1 MKDPARE
8 RTKDADATDE
18 GRNEGS
24 ALLEGRVRRSLAALL
39 FERAWRIVI
48 SLSALALAFLAASW
62 IGLWLETGPNGR
74 IAGLAIFAAAAIFI
88 VVRTGKGVL
97 SRKLALAR
105 LDDAAPTELR
115 PASSLSDTLA
125 GGDKDPVTS
134 TLWTLHKRRL
144 EDVLRATPI
153 APPRPRLAEHDP
165 FALRAAALVAVIAAA
180 FAAGPDRGARLRAAF
195 DWRMSSGAGTSA
207 RLDAWLDP
215 PSYTG
220 LPPIVLSGLG
230 ARDEKSRVVTAP
242 VNSILRIRS
251 SGEAP
256 ADVSTSGGFEAIGAP
271 ETEKSIGRAA
281 TRESEQSF
289 KLIGPAQATIGG
301 DAYEFSPTPDRPP
314 SISLTDPPR
323 NNTRGSMTLFYRTT
337 DDYGVV
343 SAEATFSP
351 PLIDGK
357 PSMRHTLFEPP
368 KAPLSLP
375 GGRAGI
381 GDSQTTIDL
390 ADHPFAGAHTLMTLI
405 ARDDAGNEGLSAPS
419 QVTLP
424 QRRFTKPLARALVE
438 QRRNLVLDPE
448 QSARVHD
455 ALDALSIAPE
465 VFGLPSSLYL
475 GLRTAK
481 LGLESARSDD
491 DLRVVAD
498 MLWAMALSLEDGDI
512 SQAERDL
519 RAAERNLREALSRG
533 ADEREIAQLTAEL
546 RSALDNFLK
555 AMTEQA
561 MRNGN
566 KSPPQNSQGNAR
578 SLSEQDVKSLLDQM
592 EKAGKSGDLAQ
603 AQQLLDE
610 LQEMMENLQPSQGGA
625 SPESREM
632 ARSLSEID
640 RLSREQQQLR
650 DDAHRGGIRSG
661 ETAADARAMRE
672 RQRALR
678 QRLEQQRDRL
688 RQLHED
694 PPRDLSD
701 ADAAMKEAE
710 DSLGKSG
717 DAARDKAVD
726 AQGRAVQSL
735 RRGADQLASRM
746 KGDGEDGEDAEG
758 QGRRSGR
765 AGRQGQGDDPLGRS
779 AGRRG
784 GNNDRSRYDPLGLP
798 PALRAHRV
806 QEELRRRLG
815 EPERPAEEL
824 DYIERLL
831 RR

>member
-8 RTKDADATDE
+8 RMKDAAAPAAPPD
-18 GRNEGS
+18 EGS
-24 ALLEGRVRRSLAALL
+24 AVLEGRLRRSFAALL
-39 FERAWRIVI
+39 FERAWRIVV
-48 SLSALALAFLAASW
+48 SLSALALIFLAASW
-62 IGLWLETGPNGR
+62 IGLWLEIGPKGR
-74 IAGLAIFAAAAIFI
+74 IAGLAVFAAAAIFL
-88 VVRTGKGVL
+88 VVRTCGGAI

-105 LDDAAPTELR
+105 LDDAAPQLR

-125 GGDKDPVTS
+125 SGDKDPVTS
-134 TLWTLHKRRL
+134 ILWALHKRRL
-144 EDVLRATPI
+144 EDALRATPI

-165 FALRAAALVAVIAAA
+165 FALRAAALVAVVAAA

-195 DWRMSSGAGTSA
+195 DWRMSAGSGQSA

-230 ARDEKSRVVTAP
+230 ARDEKSHAVTAP
-242 VNSILRIRS
+242 VNSILRVRW
-251 SGEAP
+251 SGEAA
-256 ADVSTSGGFEAIGAP
+256 ADVSTSGGLEALGQPP
-271 ETEKSIGRAA
+271 ETTKPRAA
-281 TRESEQSF
+281 THDSEQSF
-289 KLIGPAQATIGG
+289 KLIGPAKATLAGET
-301 DAYEFSPTPDRPP
+301 YEFTPTPDRPP
-314 SISLTDPPR
+314 SISLTEAPR
-323 NNTRGSMTLFYRTT
+323 NNTRGSMTLFYRTE

-357 PSMRHTLFEPP
+357 PSTRRTLVEPP
-368 KAPLSLP
+368 KMPLSVP

-381 GDSQTTIDL
+381 GDAQSTLEL
-390 ADHPFAGAHTLMTLI
+390 ADHPFAGARALMTLV
-405 ARDDAGNEGLSAPS
+405 ARDEAGNQGFSAPS
-419 QVTLP
+419 EVTLP

-438 QRRNLVLDPE
+438 QRRNLILDPE
-448 QSARVHD
+448 QSVRVHE
-455 ALDALSIAPE
+455 ALEALSIAPE
-465 VFGLPSSLYL
+465 IFGLSSSVYL

-491 DLRVVAD
+491 ELRAVAD
-498 MLWAMALSLEDGDI
+498 MLWAMALSLEDGDT

-533 ADEREIAQLTAEL
+533 AGEEEVARLTAEL
-546 RSALDNFLK
+546 RAALDNFLK
-555 AMTEQA
+555 AMSEQA

-566 KSPPQNSQGNAR
+566 KPPPQNSQGNAR
-578 SLSEQDVKSLLDQM
+578 SLTEEDVKSLLDQM

-610 LQEMMENLQPSQGGA
+610 LQEMMENLQPSQGGSSA
-625 SPESREM
+625 ESREM

-640 RLSREQQQLR
+640 RLSREQQHLR

-661 ETAADARAMRE
+661 ETAAEARAMRE

-678 QRLEQQRDRL
+678 ERLEQQQNRL

-710 DSLGKSG
+710 ESLGKAG

-758 QGRRSGR
+758 QARRSGR

-815 EPERPAEEL
+815 EPQRPAEEL